1 MALFP
6 MFVDLEGKHC
16 LVVGG
21 GAVALRKA
29 RSLLKCG
36 ARVAA
41 VAPSFVPGWEE
52 TDVRLVHRPFEPED
66 LRDAA
71 LVVAA
76 TDDEMLNRA
85 VADACRDAH
94 VPVNAANTPE
104 AGTFFFPAIVR
115 RGPLT
120 VGVSTDGASPAASA
134 YVRKTIEETL
144 PGDWF
149 GEVIEYLGSV
159 RDDVKQNVPGEHMR
173 AHVFHVLFEACMER
187 QRPLTE
193 EEFRA
198 VCRAAKEA
206 TE

>member
-6 MFVDLEGKHC
+6 LFVDLKEKHC

-29 RSLLKCG
+29 RSLVESG

-41 VAPSFVPGWEE
+41 VAPSFVSGWEE
-52 TDVRLVHRPFEPED
+52 TGVRLVHRPFAPGD
-66 LRDAA
+66 LRGAA

-76 TDDEMLNRA
+76 TDDVALNRA

-94 VPVNAANTPE
+94 VPVNAANAPE
-104 AGTFFFPAIVR
+104 ACTFFFPALVR

-120 VGVSTDGASPAASA
+120 VGVSTDGTSPAAAA
-134 YVRKTIEETL
+134 YVRKTIDQAL

-149 GEVIEYLGSV
+149 GEVLDYLGSV
-159 RDDVKQNVPGEHMR
+159 RDDVKQRVPANHLR
-173 AHVFHVLFEACMER
+173 AEVYHALFDACMER
-187 QRPLTE
+187 RRPLTE

-198 VCRAAKEA
+198 VCRAEKED